1 MAAINIRIDRDSS
14 RPLYDQIVDQITK
27 LINDNTLK
35 IGSRLPS
42 MRDLAAEIGVNR
54 NTVGLAYSEL
64 ESSGVVQ
71 TKIGS
76 GTYVK
81 SCPPVISPIE
91 WSGEESGGRG
101 VGSIRM
107 EDALSRRA
115 REENPL
121 VKRLSSGDREGR
133 IELGGLVAD
142 REFFPAEKFRQVLS
156 DVVKEMGPVVLDY
169 GSQEGY
175 SPLRRWLAARLSA
188 EGAPVAEENLFML
201 NGSQQGL
208 DLVAKLL
215 VDEGD
220 AVVVEAPTYHNAIG
234 VFRMYG
240 ARLQSVPLDSQGMR
254 ADRLSELLE
263 SDRGV
268 KLIYCMPNF
277 QNPTGITMSRERRG
291 EIAAIAAHHGVPVLE
306 DSFDAELRYRGEP
319 EPSLREMPGGGETLL
334 LGTFSKILFPGL
346 RLGWLVVPAVF
357 REAFRRI
364 RAYTDLAAG
373 LLGQAAMHRFCEM
386 GYLDDHLKLV
396 CKENRAR
403 LAAMLQA
410 MERHFPDGVSWTVP
424 EGGMSLWVTLPAGV
438 DSVEL
443 LIEARR
449 AGVNFSPGSL
459 FFAGGSG
466 GDQTLRLSFTV
477 EREERIEEGI
487 ARIGAILREK
497 MVGRQAAGEEINDVL
512 L

>member
-1 MAAINIRIDRDSS
+1 MTAFTIRIDRDSI
-14 RPLYDQIVDQITK
+14 RPLYDQIADQITN
-27 LINDNTLK
+27 LINNKELLG
-35 IGSRLPS
+35 GSRLPS

-54 NTVGLAYSEL
+54 NTVSLAYAEL

-71 TKIGS
+71 TKVGS

-81 SCPPVISPIE
+81 KRTAETSSKPWE
-91 WSGEESGGRG
+91 GDTSGGG
-101 VGSIRM
+101 ENSIRL
-107 EDALSRRA
+107 EHALSRRT
-115 REENPL
+115 RHENPL
-121 VKRLSSGDREGR
+121 VERLSSGDRENR

-142 REFFPAEKFRQVLS
+142 REFFPAEEFRLVLS
-156 DVVKEMGPVVLDY
+156 DVVKEMGPIILDY

-175 SPLRRWLAARLSA
+175 APLRRWLAERLSA
-188 EGAPVAEENLFML
+188 SCGAVAEENLFML

-215 VDEGD
+215 LDEGD
-220 AVVVEAPTYHNAIG
+220 TVVVEAPTYHNAIG

-240 ARLQSVPLDSQGMR
+240 ARLQPIPLDDQGMR
-254 ADRLSELLE
+254 SDMLTEFLE
-263 SDRGV
+263 SGRRV
-268 KLIYCMPNF
+268 KLIYCMPTF

-291 EIAAIAAHHGVPVLE
+291 EIAAIAARHGVPMLE

-319 EPSLREMPGGGETLL
+319 ELSLRAMPGGGNTML

-346 RLGWLVVPAVF
+346 RLGWLVVPPLF
-357 REAFRRI
+357 RKAFRRV

-386 GYLDDHLKLV
+386 GYLDDHLELV
-396 CKENRAR
+396 CRENRAR
-403 LAAMLQA
+403 LKAMLDA
-410 MERHFPDGVSWTVP
+410 MEKHLPEGVSWTVP
-424 EGGMSLWVTLPAGV
+424 EGGMSLWVTLPGGI

-459 FFAGGSG
+459 FHVG
-466 GDQTLRLSFTV
+466 GDGNHALRLSFTV

-497 MVGRQAAGEEINDVL
+497 MVGRQAAGNEINDVL